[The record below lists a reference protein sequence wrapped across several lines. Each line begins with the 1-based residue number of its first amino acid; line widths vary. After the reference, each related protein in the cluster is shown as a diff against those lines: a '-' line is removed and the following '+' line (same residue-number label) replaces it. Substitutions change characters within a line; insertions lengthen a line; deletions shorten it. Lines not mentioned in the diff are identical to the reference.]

1 MTDVHPRQRRR
12 ARLAPAEALIG
23 FGLLLFAG
31 LTLWQT
37 LSIPVSPMYA
47 QVGPRVFPYITTAG
61 LALFAVL
68 LLVQAARG
76 GWQPEEEKEVVLDW
90 RAVAFV
96 AAGLVANVALIGP
109 LGFSA
114 ASTAMFVLVSHG
126 FGSRRPLRDVAIGL
140 GLALAAYFG
149 FARALGV
156 NIGAGLIENLLGV

>member
-1 MTDVHPRQRRR
+1 MTDVHPRQRTH
-12 ARLAPAEALIG
+12 ARMAPAEALIG
-23 FGLLLFAG
+23 LGLLLFAG

-90 RAVAFV
+90 RAVVFV
-96 AAGLVANVALIGP
+96 TAGLVANVALIGP

-114 ASTAMFVLVSHG
+114 ASTAMFVLVAHG
-126 FGSRRPLRDVAIGL
+126 FGSRQPLRDAAIGL
-140 GLALAAYFG
+140 TLALAAYFG

-156 NIGAGLIENLLGV
+156 NIGAGLIENLLGG